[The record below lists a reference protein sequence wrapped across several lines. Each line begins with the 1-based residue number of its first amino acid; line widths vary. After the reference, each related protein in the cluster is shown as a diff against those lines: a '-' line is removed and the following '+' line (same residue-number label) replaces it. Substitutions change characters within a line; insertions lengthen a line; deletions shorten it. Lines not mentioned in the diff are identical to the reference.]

1 MSDEYVIEVKPS
13 ARRASRA
20 AGEWVHEHGRRRTFE
35 SKALAREWA
44 HTDADGRVWVQ
55 NAAPHDS
62 SSVDGYLVGGR
73 RPVRSRSSARQSTI
87 DAQQALTD

>member
-44 HTDADGRVWVQ
+44 RSDADGRVWIQ
-55 NAAPHDS
+55 DAAPHDS
-62 SSVDGYLVGGR
+62 SPIDGYLVAGR
-73 RPVRSRSSARQSTI
+73 RPARRHSSAQQSTI
-87 DAQQALTD
+87 GG